1 MNLTRAEFDAMV
13 KGNPRLAEA
22 MAKQGGARPK
32 KRSKYGAVA
41 TYVDGIRFDSRKE
54 AARFMA
60 LKVLK
65 DAGEV
70 LWFAR
75 QPRFALPGGVE
86 YVADFVVVWNDGGVT
101 VEDVKGVKTK
111 EYRLKKR
118 QVEALYRVTITEV

>member
-1 MNLTRAEFDAMV
+1 MNLTSKELADLAKRNPAIARAIEKQVAV
-13 KGNPRLAEA
+13 KPR
-22 MAKQGGARPK
+22 
-32 KRSKYGAVA
+32 RSKYGAVA

>member
-1 MNLTRAEFDAMV
+1 MNLTSRELADLAKRNPAIAKAVAAQVAV
-13 KGNPRLAEA
+13 KPR
-22 MAKQGGARPK
+22 
-32 KRSKYGAVA
+32 RSKYGAVA

-60 LKVLK
+60 LKILR

-75 QPRFALPGGVE
+75 QPRFVLPGGVE
-86 YVADFVVVWNDGGVT
+86 YVADFVVAWADGEIT